1 MSQCMPA
8 FYNSPYLI
16 KEPFNWHLTDDA
28 PEDVIREFIE
38 YMNGDELTEKGKK
51 YIKKLQQKL
60 ENK

>member
-1 MSQCMPA
+1 MSQCVPV
-8 FYNSPYLI
+8 FINSPYFI
-16 KEPFNWHLTDDA
+16 DEFDNWHLTDDA

-38 YMNGDELTEKGKK
+38 YMNGEVLTEKGKK